1 MDWEQQVAELWA
13 GDTEAPGFVERAA
26 EIAAACPYG
35 DGSGVFELAGA
46 HDSTGAP
53 AEAVPLYREALARGL
68 PESRRRQATV
78 QLASSLRNLGDPAAG
93 VELLTPELPVDDE
106 LSAAVRGFLALCLA
120 DAGREREA
128 VGVALGALAPTL
140 TRYRRSLTAYAA
152 ELAP

>member
-1 MDWEQQVAELWA
+1 MDWEQRVDALWA

-26 EIAAACPYG
+26 EVAAACPYD

-53 AEAVPLYREALARGL
+53 ARAVELYRQALARGL

-78 QLASSLRNLGDPAAG
+78 QLASSLRNLGDPRAG
-93 VELLTPELPVDDE
+93 VQLLTAELDVDDE
-106 LSAAVRGFLALCLA
+106 YSTAVRAFLALCLA

-128 VGVALGALAPTL
+128 VGVALGAVAPTL

>member
-1 MDWEQQVAELWA
+1 MDWEQRVRDLWA
-13 GDTEAPGFVERAA
+13 GDTDAPGFVDRAA
-26 EIAAACPYG
+26 EVAAACPYG

-53 AEAVPLYREALARGL
+53 AEAVELYREALARGL

-93 VELLTPELPVDDE
+93 VELLVGELAVEDE

-128 VGVALGALAPTL
+128 VGVALGALAPTV

-152 ELAP
+152 ELAR